1 MKKSVFLFV
10 VLIVGVIGFSLLSG
24 CDSPKENDMSSLELV
39 EDASNAEDSSAAS
52 VPVSDSVVV
61 AYYFYGNY
69 RCASCRAIEA
79 YTKEALDLYFSDEIA
94 SGRLE
99 FRAVNVEEKGN
110 EHFVNDYKLY
120 TKSVVLS
127 KVEGGKKVDY
137 KNLEGV
143 WQYLRDKGQF
153 FDYVKKE
160 TEAFLSAEGGSS

>member
-1 MKKSVFLFV
+1 MKKFLFLPVFL
-10 VLIVGVIGFSLLSG
+10 VIGLLGMSFLSG
-24 CDSPKENDMSSLELV
+24 CDSSKERDASSTGLV
-39 EDASNAEDSSAAS
+39 EDASNVEASS
-52 VPVSDSVVV
+52 VPVSDSGVV

-79 YTKEALDLYFSDEIA
+79 YTKEALELYFSDEIA
-94 SGRLE
+94 SGKLE
-99 FRAVNVEEKGN
+99 LRVVNVEEKGN

-127 KVEGGKKVDY
+127 KIEGGKEVNY

-143 WQYLRDKGQF
+143 WQYLRNKQQF

-160 TEAFLSAEGGSS
+160 TGAFLAGGGGSP

>member
-1 MKKSVFLFV
+1 MKKILFLPV
-10 VLIVGVIGFSLLSG
+10 ILAVGILGMSFLSG
-24 CDSPKENDMSSLELV
+24 CDSPKGSDASSLADV
-39 EDASNAEDSSAAS
+39 EDVSSVDSSPVASS
-52 VPVSDSVVV
+52 VPVSDSGVV
-61 AYYFYGNY
+61 AYYFHGNY

-79 YTKEALDLYFSDEIA
+79 YTKEALELYFSDDIA

-99 FRAVNVEEKGN
+99 FRAVNVEDKGN

-127 KVEGGKKVDY
+127 KVKDGKEVGY

-143 WQYLRDKGQF
+143 WQHFRNKQQF

-160 TEAFLSAEGGSS
+160 TEAFIAGGGSS